1 MIRLDFRSA
10 YLASGDT
17 CFAVFDI
24 IKELFVSEVNTLR
37 HLLDDLTR
45 QLIPMWFRPL
55 FQLRDMTTYPTKRR
69 IFTIDTIIASLQL
82 QKVNMHS
89 MQIVNQVANLYQ
101 IRLVVELIFFRFH
114 GISHITPL
122 TPLKWVG
129 RHTIKRL
136 CFNCLPV

>member
-1 MIRLDFRSA
+1 MIRLDFRSTNFTFRF
-10 YLASGDT
+10 T
-17 CFAVFDI
+17 CFSILNVL
-24 IKELFVSEVNTLR
+24 KELFVSQVNPFR
-37 HLLDDLTR
+37 DLLDDLTR
-45 QLIPMWFRPL
+45 QLIPMRFRPR

-82 QKVNMHS
+82 QEVNMHT
-89 MQIVNQVANLYQ
+89 MQIVNQVTNLYQ
-101 IRLVVELIFFRFH
+101 IRLVVELIFFGFH

-136 CFNCLPV
+136 CFNCLPM